1 MRAAAEKMVTTA
13 ARTGGPALPRHMS
26 GGRGV
31 AAAVAVATAGRRAVG
46 GFPVP
51 V

>member
-1 MRAAAEKMVTTA
+1 MRSAEGKVVTTA
-13 ARTGGPALPRHMS
+13 ARIGGPALPRHMS
-26 GGRGV
+26 GDRGV
-31 AAAVAVATAGRRAVG
+31 AATVAVATAGRRAVG

>member
-1 MRAAAEKMVTTA
+1 MRSAAENVGTAAARIGGS
-13 ARTGGPALPRHMS
+13 ARPRHVS
-26 GGRGV
+26 GGSGV